1 MKKLIYIII
10 LTFLT
15 VNVAIGGNL
24 VIDANKQELDL
35 QNNQI
40 NLEGN
45 VKVKMDDMT
54 LIGPRAV
61 GKINPKTN
69 KLEEAIFPD
78 SPYAYQKNGN
88 KKSEIKA
95 KIIKASLLNKVVK
108 ASGDT
113 QSVTMVNNQPVLIIN
128 ADTQEY
134 DTQIEQMRANGS
146 VIVHYQDM
154 VAFGD
159 KAIVDVNKKGD
170 VKKMQLIGNA
180 KINQKNNKAYAD
192 RFVYTAAN
200 EEIMSIGN
208 TYSKMI
214 MDNGKQIEV
223 WAQYQQYNKPANT
236 ILASNKVTIY
246 YDNYKA
252 YGPKVTVFPSKAT
265 NKFNKIV
272 FIGRAKIVEKNRSID
287 ADKIIITM
295 EPKNFTALGNVK
307 TIITNI
313 DDLKDDN

>member
-88 KKSEIKA
+88 KKSDA
-95 KIIKASLLNKVVK
+95 FIIFALISLFLL
-108 ASGDT
+108 
-113 QSVTMVNNQPVLIIN
+113 P
-128 ADTQEY
+128 
-134 DTQIEQMRANGS
+134 
-146 VIVHYQDM
+146 
-154 VAFGD
+154 F
-159 KAIVDVNKKGD
+159 
-170 VKKMQLIGNA
+170 
-180 KINQKNNKAYAD
+180 
-192 RFVYTAAN
+192 F
-200 EEIMSIGN
+200 
-208 TYSKMI
+208 
-214 MDNGKQIEV
+214 
-223 WAQYQQYNKPANT
+223 
-236 ILASNKVTIY
+236 
-246 YDNYKA
+246 
-252 YGPKVTVFPSKAT
+252 
-265 NKFNKIV
+265 
-272 FIGRAKIVEKNRSID
+272 
-287 ADKIIITM
+287 
-295 EPKNFTALGNVK
+295 
-307 TIITNI
+307 
-313 DDLKDDN
+313 

>member
-1 MKKLIYIII
+1 MKKIICIFFLI
-10 LTFLT
+10 FLSI
-15 VNVAIGGNL
+15 NVVFAANL
-24 VIDANKQELDL
+24 VIDANKQELDV

-45 VKVKMDDMT
+45 VKVKMNDIT

-78 SPYAYQKNGN
+78 SPYAFQQNGN

-95 KIIKASLLNKVVK
+95 KIIKASLLNKIVQ
-108 ASGDT
+108 ASGNT
-113 QSVTMVNNQPVLIIN
+113 QSVTMVNNQPVIIIN
-128 ADTQEY
+128 ADMQEY

-146 VIVHYQDM
+146 VIVHYQDI
-154 VAFGD
+154 VAYGD
-159 KAIVDVNKKGD
+159 KAVVDVTKKGD

-180 KINQKNNKAYAD
+180 KINQKDNKAYAD
-192 RFVYTAAN
+192 KFIYTASN
-200 EEIMSIGN
+200 EEIVSIGN

-214 MDNGKQIEV
+214 MDDGKQIEV

-246 YDNYKA
+246 YDDYKA
-252 YGPKVTVFPSKAT
+252 YGPKVTVFPDKKT

-272 FIGRAKIVEKNRSID
+272 FLGRSRIVEKNRSID
-287 ADKIIITM
+287 ADKIVITM
-295 EPKNFTALGNVK
+295 EPKNFTAIGNVK
-307 TIITNI
+307 TIITDI
-313 DDLKDDN
+313 DLKNDN

>member
-1 MKKLIYIII
+1 M
-10 LTFLT
+10 
-15 VNVAIGGNL
+15 

-170 VKKMQLIGNA
+170 VKKC
-180 KINQKNNKAYAD
+180 
-192 RFVYTAAN
+192 
-200 EEIMSIGN
+200 S
-208 TYSKMI
+208 
-214 MDNGKQIEV
+214 
-223 WAQYQQYNKPANT
+223 
-236 ILASNKVTIY
+236 
-246 YDNYKA
+246 
-252 YGPKVTVFPSKAT
+252 
-265 NKFNKIV
+265 
-272 FIGRAKIVEKNRSID
+272 
-287 ADKIIITM
+287 
-295 EPKNFTALGNVK
+295 
-307 TIITNI
+307 
-313 DDLKDDN
+313 